1 LAHNNLRWDTI
12 TSSSRKHLD
21 AAVGGT
27 YLDLSAAKAKEHV
40 EKMVSN
46 HGWSEA
52 HTRGM
57 HTVKE
62 TDMQAAKL
70 DLLLKR
76 MDDREISTKSRYVQA
91 LDWHQ
96 RCRFE
101 WVNPLTRYPNYKE

>member
-1 LAHNNLRWDTI
+1 MAAASPRGFFPKRHVPWESLPCEQ
-12 TSSSRKHLD
+12 SRVAFKKRD
-21 AAVGGT
+21 
-27 YLDLSAAKAKEHV
+27 V